1 MDISI
6 TAPAFPP
13 APPATLKGVGFGR
26 IFTDRMFAA
35 DFSPEKG
42 WHDARIVP
50 LSNIS
55 LHPAC
60 CVFHYGAE
68 VFEGL
73 KAYRTEDGGIQL
85 FRPLD
90 NGRRLWNSCERMGL
104 PQLPPED
111 FVEAVRTFVR
121 EEAPWVPGEANTS
134 LYLRPFVFCTDVQ
147 LGVHGIRN
155 ASFYIIASPVGSY
168 YPHGWPRSTSPSN
181 GRTCGRSGAVPATP
195 SAAAITPQPPGP
207 PSKRKRQG
215 TTRFCG
221 WTAWSGGTLKK
232 WGP

>member
-155 ASFYIIASPVGSY
+155 ASF
-168 YPHGWPRSTSPSN
+168 
-181 GRTCGRSGAVPATP
+181 
-195 SAAAITPQPPGP
+195 
-207 PSKRKRQG
+207 
-215 TTRFCG
+215 
-221 WTAWSGGTLKK
+221 
-232 WGP
+232 

>member
-13 APPATLKGVGFGR
+13 APPATLKGVGFGH

-42 WHDARIVP
+42 WHDARIIP

-85 FRPLD
+85 FCPLD

-121 EEAPWVPGEANTS
+121 EEAPGSPV
-134 LYLRPFVFCTDVQ
+134 RPTRRCTCGPSCSARMCSW
-147 LGVHGIRN
+147 GVHGIRN
-155 ASFYIIASPVGSY
+155 ASFYIIASPGGQLLS
-168 YPHGWPRSTSPSN
+168 PRA
-181 GRTCGRSGAVPATP
+181 G
-195 SAAAITPQPPGP
+195 PGP
-207 PSKRKRQG
+207 HRH
-215 TTRFCG
+215 
-221 WTAWSGGTLKK
+221 
-232 WGP
+232 